1 MSFNLKD
8 PISTPEAYE
17 RWLKILIVLSV
28 GFAIATVVSLYNMV
42 TGTGDSAVTVLLAL
56 STATFFFAY
65 REKSTAPRPGSPE
78 YMAIK
83 RQEEAKVEAAK
94 ARRYRKNHPHE
105 VARELIQNN
114 KVDGRVSELDIKKD
128 K

>member
-28 GFAIATVVSLYNMV
+28 GFAIATVVSIYNMV

-83 RQEEAKVEAAK
+83 RQEEAKADAAK

-114 KVDGRVSELDIKKD
+114 KVDGRVSELDIRKD

>member
-83 RQEEAKVEAAK
+83 RQEEAKADAAK

-114 KVDGRVSELDIKKD
+114 KVDGRVSELDIRKD

>member
-56 STATFFFAY
+56 STVTFFFAY

-114 KVDGRVSELDIKKD
+114 KVDGRVSELDIRKD